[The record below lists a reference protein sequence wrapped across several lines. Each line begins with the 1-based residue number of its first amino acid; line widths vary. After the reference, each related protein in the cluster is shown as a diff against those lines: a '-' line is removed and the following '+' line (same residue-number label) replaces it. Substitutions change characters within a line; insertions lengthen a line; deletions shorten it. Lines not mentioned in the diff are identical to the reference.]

1 MRTSLL
7 VACCLLALSAGT
19 GVHASAQKRRTN
31 YPGFFESQRAVNNAA
46 AAAKLNARG
55 GRPFGD
61 APTHGPVRSVGV
73 SWEFRWNYPHLFMI
87 SIQIIS
93 IATALCISEFK

>member
-1 MRTSLL
+1 MQTSLL
-7 VACCLLALSAGT
+7 VVCCCLLALTAGF
-19 GVHASAQKRRTN
+19 GAHASAPKRRTN

-61 APTHGPVRSVGV
+61 APTHGPVRF
-73 SWEFRWNYPHLFMI
+73 WKFRWK
-87 SIQIIS
+87 S
-93 IATALCISEFK
+93 

>member
-7 VACCLLALSAGT
+7 VACCCLLALSAGA
-19 GVHASAQKRRTN
+19 HASAQKRRTN
-31 YPGFFESQRAVNNAA
+31 YPGFHESQRAVNNAA
-46 AAAKLNARG
+46 AAAKLQARG

-73 SWEFRWNYPHLFMI
+73 SWELRWNHPHLFMV
-87 SIQIIS
+87 SIQIMS
-93 IATALCISEFK
+93 IGTALCIFEFK